1 MIMKTKVK
9 NIVEAYKVLGEAKVT
24 KLEESEVIKVVKA
37 RKAMRPI
44 ADDFESFLKDVQEKF
59 KPENWESIQKKVA
72 QWQKEGETT
81 SLTEEERIEINKTLA
96 SYQNSINKALN
107 DELEREVE
115 INIET
120 LKEESATK
128 LLTENGWELKKLD
141 EIEVVL

>member
-1 MIMKTKVK
+1 MKTKVK

-44 ADDFESFLKDVQEKF
+44 ADDFEAFLKDVQEKF
-59 KPENWESIQKKVA
+59 KPENWESIQEKVA
-72 QWQKEGETT
+72 QWQKEGENTT
-81 SLTEEERIEINKTLA
+81 LTEEERIEINKALA
-96 SYQNSINKALN
+96 SYQNSINKAVN

-115 INIET
+115 IEIES
-120 LKEESATK
+120 LKEESAIK
-128 LLTENGWELKKLD
+128 LLTENGWELKKLE